1 MPRSI
6 ADLTLSF
13 GLVSIPVKVYA
24 ATDSKDGISFNMIH
38 QACGSRVKQQLVC
51 IKEDVVV
58 ERSELVKGFEFSPG
72 QYVIFAPEELKELET
87 ATTHLVD
94 IVGFVP
100 AGSIDPVYFEKA
112 YYLAPD
118 KRGDKPYKLLLE
130 GMKQTKRCALARW
143 TWRGKSYTVQVRPSL
158 QGEGLVLQQLL
169 YASEVR
175 SFNDLK
181 IPEGE
186 VSEKELDLA
195 ATLIEQIAQEFD
207 PAEYKDDFKDRIEA
221 AIEQKIQGKQITVSE
236 EPEAA
241 GGAQVIDL
249 MEALRASIAKKAPAA
264 KVDTSVAGAAAS
276 SGKTRKSPKK
286 AETAAAAPAK
296 KTARKTSK

>member
-24 ATDSKDGISFNMIH
+24 ATDSKDGISFNLIH
-38 QACGSRVKQQLVC
+38 KDCGSRVKQKLVC

-58 ERSELVKGFEFSPG
+58 ERSDLVKGFEFSPG
-72 QYVIFAPEELKELET
+72 QYVIFTPEELKELEN

-130 GMKQTKRCALARW
+130 GMKQTNRCALARW
-143 TWRGKSYTVQVRPSL
+143 TWRGKSYTVQVRPSVE
-158 QGEGLVLQQLL
+158 GGLVLQQLL
-169 YASEVR
+169 YANEVR
-175 SFNDLK
+175 SFNELK

-186 VSEKELDLA
+186 VSQKELDLA

-207 PAEYKDDFKDRIEA
+207 PSEYKDDFKYRIEA

-249 MEALRASIAKKAPAA
+249 MEALRASIAKKAPASA
-264 KVDTSVAGAAAS
+264 TPAAA
-276 SGKTRKSPKK
+276 KARKSPKK
-286 AETAAAAPAK
+286 AETAAAPPAK
-296 KTARKTSK
+296 KTARKTGK